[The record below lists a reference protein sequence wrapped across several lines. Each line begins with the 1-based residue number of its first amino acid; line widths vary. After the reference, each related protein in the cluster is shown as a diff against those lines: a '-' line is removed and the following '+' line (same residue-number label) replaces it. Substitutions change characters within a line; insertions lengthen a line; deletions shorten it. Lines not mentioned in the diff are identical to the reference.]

1 MGTVEE
7 GAVVGLDHPHAGA
20 GDLGD
25 LKQAH
30 PAASAFETNVLVRS

>member
-7 GAVVGLDHPHAGA
+7 GAAVGLDDPHAGA

-30 PAASAFETNVLVRS
+30 PGS